1 MGRTIAIAL
10 LALACALTARAEERP
25 AKPVPALKVAPKVDG
40 DLGDWRE
47 SPALKVLELLKRDGA
62 RVNFHD
68 PHVPNFVDEHGESWH
83 SIPLSQEMLE
93 RADCVL
99 ILTDH
104 TSIDYTA
111 VCNAAKAVV
120 DTRNATR
127 NVSGRRENVTLL

>member
-1 MGRTIAIAL
+1 MSRAKSLKGADIFAL
-10 LALACALTARAEERP
+10 G
-25 AKPVPALKVAPKVDG
+25 VAYKKDIE
-40 DLGDWRE
+40 DWRE
-47 SPALKVLELLKRDGA
+47 SPALKVLDLLKRDGA

-104 TSIDYTA
+104 SSIDYAA
-111 VCNAAKAVV
+111 VCNSAKAVV

-127 NVSGRRENVTLL
+127 NVVDRRENVTLI